1 MEFIES
7 KGKTVDEAVFSGL
20 VKMDLSIDEVD
31 IEILDEG
38 GGLFKS
44 AKVRLTKKPEEKI
57 TPFVPDKP
65 LDDEFPRPRAERR
78 DDRRGSEHRSGERRD
93 YGRRDDRPE
102 RRDSRDRNDE
112 RRSHDSRDRRG
123 GEHRS
128 GERRDF
134 GRRDDRR
141 SDGRRDDR
149 RRGGMELGIPADFV
163 AQEPA
168 NDAEKFLLGLFA
180 RMNMGVVLKSETE
193 DGMMKLD
200 LSGRGMG
207 LLIGRRGETLDALQY
222 LTSLV
227 VNNGK
232 ADYTKIM
239 LDTEDYRKKRED
251 TLKRLAAR
259 LADKVQRSGK
269 KVVLE
274 PMNPYERRIL
284 HATLQDYD
292 RVYTY
297 SEGEDPFRSV
307 VVALK
312 GDGGPEEAAKQAK
325 Q

>member
-1 MEFIES
+1 MDFIES

-65 LDDEFPRPRAERR
+65 LDEEYPRPRPDRRDDRRRDGRRDDRPERRDNRDRNGDRPSFDSRERR
-78 DDRRGSEHRSGERRD
+78 DDRRGGEHRSGERRD
-93 YGRRDDRPE
+93 YGRRDDR
-102 RRDSRDRNDE
+102 R
-112 RRSHDSRDRRG
+112 H
-123 GEHRS
+123 
-128 GERRDF
+128 
-134 GRRDDRR
+134 
-141 SDGRRDDR
+141 DGRRDDR
-149 RRGGMELGIPADFV
+149 RRSGSIIETGIPEGFV

-180 RMNMGVVLKSETE
+180 HMNMGVVIKSETE
-193 DGMMKLD
+193 DGMLKLD

-259 LADKVQRSGK
+259 LADKVQKSGK
-269 KVVLE
+269 RVVLE

-292 RVYTY
+292 KVYTY

-312 GDGGPEEAAKQAK
+312 GDGGPEEAAKRANE
-325 Q
+325 

>member
-1 MEFIES
+1 MDFIES

-65 LDDEFPRPRAERR
+65 LDEEFPRPRPERR
-78 DDRRGSEHRSGERRD
+78 DDRRDHDRRHDGRRDDRPERRENRDRSDDRRNHDSRDRRDDRRGGEHRSGERRD
-93 YGRRDDRPE
+93 YGRRDDR
-102 RRDSRDRNDE
+102 
-112 RRSHDSRDRRG
+112 
-123 GEHRS
+123 
-128 GERRDF
+128 
-134 GRRDDRR
+134 
-141 SDGRRDDR
+141 
-149 RRGGMELGIPADFV
+149 RRGGMEIGIPADFV
-163 AQEPA
+163 AQEPT
-168 NDAEKFLLGLFA
+168 NDAEKFLLGLFQ
-180 RMNMGVVLKSETE
+180 RMNMGVVIKSGTE

-259 LADKVQRSGK
+259 LADKVQKSGK
-269 KVVLE
+269 RVVLE

-292 RVYTY
+292 KVYTY

-312 GDGGPEEAAKQAK
+312 GDDAPEEAAKQAK
-325 Q
+325 E